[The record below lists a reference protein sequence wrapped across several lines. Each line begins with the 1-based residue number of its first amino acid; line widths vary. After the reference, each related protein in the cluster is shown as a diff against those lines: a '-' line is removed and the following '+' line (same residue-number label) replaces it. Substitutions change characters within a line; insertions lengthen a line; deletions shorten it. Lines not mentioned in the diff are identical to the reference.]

1 MKVLIIKI
9 TSMGDIIHT
18 FPAVTAAQ
26 VAHPQLAVDW
36 VVAPEFADLLPLHP
50 AVRRAIHC
58 PLRRWR
64 GRYWQAL
71 RRGEVAAFLR
81 DLRADRYDLVIDAQS
96 ALKTGLI
103 ASLAHGPVHGYDAA
117 SVREYGAHWVYQA
130 RHAVDK
136 QQHAITRLQQLFAS
150 ALHYSAPAAHEP
162 TYGLSRAQLTPVN
175 FTLPPRFVLAIPNT
189 TWTTKLWPEE
199 QWFGLFAALQ
209 QAGLPVLIPFGNARE
224 QQRAEQWSQRF
235 EHLQVL
241 PALTLRE
248 CGYVM
253 TQATAAICVD
263 TGLGHLAAALQIPSL
278 HLYGP
283 TDPEK
288 IGARGPQ
295 QIILRAPMHCAAQ
308 CKRRCHHDKVPS
320 DSAYCLGHLRWE
332 TVWQALQR
340 LLG

>member
-1 MKVLIIKI
+1 MNVLILKI

-18 FPAVTAAQ
+18 FPAVTAAHA
-26 VAHPQLAVDW
+26 AHPELQIDW
-36 VVAPEFADLLPLHP
+36 VVAPEFADLLSLHP
-50 AVRRAIHC
+50 AVRRAVLC

-71 RRGEVAAFLR
+71 RNGEMSTFLR
-81 DLRADRYDLVIDAQS
+81 DLRADTYDLVIDAQS
-96 ALKTGLI
+96 ALKTGVM
-103 ASLAHGPVHGYDAA
+103 ARLAHGPAHGYDAQA
-117 SVREYGAHWVYQA
+117 VREYGAQWGYQH
-130 RHAVDK
+130 RHAVDT

-150 ALHYSAPAAHEP
+150 ALNYSAPSTLNP
-162 TYGLSRAQLTPVN
+162 DYGLSRAQLKPVS
-175 FTLPPRFVLAIPNT
+175 FTLPPRFVLVIPNT
-189 TWTTKLWPEE
+189 TWTTKLWPEQ
-199 QWFGLFAALQ
+199 QWFGLFRALE
-209 QAGLPVLIPFGNARE
+209 QAGLPVLIPCGNARE

-235 EHLQVL
+235 QHVRVL

-253 TQATAAICVD
+253 TQATAAVCVD
-263 TGLGHLAAALQIPSL
+263 TGLGHLAAALQTPSL

-295 QIILRAPMHCAAQ
+295 QTILRAPEHCETT
-308 CKRRCHHDKVPS
+308 CKRRCYHDKTPS
-320 DSAYCLGHLRWE
+320 DSAYCLRHLSWE

-340 LLG
+340 LL